1 MKNIASILVFVLAF
15 TFGTQAQKKKDY
27 RSAKLTIEQQTSL
40 KVKQMTLMLDFSD
53 KQQQRVNPLLRAE
66 IAFRQAA
73 MEKRKEAR
81 VEKRRPTSDEIYLI
95 KSQLLDNKIT
105 MKRSM
110 KDILNKT
117 QFETFKKMYKQRKSL
132 VGIRLKEK
140 KSTKNNWLV
149 GSLANSRFL

>member
-1 MKNIASILVFVLAF
+1 MKNIASILVLIFVF
-15 TFGTQAQKKKDY
+15 TFTIQAQKKRGYKQQ
-27 RSAKLTIEQQTSL
+27 LTINQQTSL
-40 KVKQMTLMLDFSD
+40 KVKQMTLVLDLSD
-53 KQQQRVNPLLRAE
+53 KQQQQVTPLLRAE

-110 KDILNKT
+110 KDILNTT
-117 QFETFKKMYKQRKSL
+117 QFKTFQKIYKQRMKKKK
-132 VGIRLKEK
+132 GKEQRQR
-140 KSTKNNWLV
+140 STKK
-149 GSLANSRFL
+149 

>member
-1 MKNIASILVFVLAF
+1 MKNIASILVLIFVF
-15 TFGTQAQKKKDY
+15 TFTIQAQKKKGN
-27 RSAKLTIEQQTSL
+27 KQQLTINQQTSL
-40 KVKQMTLMLDFSD
+40 KVKQMTLVLDLSD
-53 KQQQRVNPLLRAE
+53 KQQQQVNPLLRAE

-110 KDILNKT
+110 KDILNTT
-117 QFETFKKMYKQRKSL
+117 QFKTFQKIYKQRMKKKK
-132 VGIRLKEK
+132 GKEQRQR
-140 KSTKNNWLV
+140 STKK
-149 GSLANSRFL
+149 

>member
-1 MKNIASILVFVLAF
+1 MKNIASILVLIFVF
-15 TFGTQAQKKKDY
+15 TFTIQAQKKRGYKQQ
-27 RSAKLTIEQQTSL
+27 LTINQQTSL
-40 KVKQMTLMLDFSD
+40 KVKQMTLVLDLSN
-53 KQQQRVNPLLRAE
+53 KQQQQVTPLLRAE

-110 KDILNKT
+110 KDILNTT
-117 QFETFKKMYKQRKSL
+117 QFKTFQKIYKQRMKK
-132 VGIRLKEK
+132 GKGKEQRQR
-140 KSTKNNWLV
+140 STKK
-149 GSLANSRFL
+149 

>member
-1 MKNIASILVFVLAF
+1 MKNIASILVLIFVF
-15 TFGTQAQKKKDY
+15 TFTIQAQKKRGYKQQ
-27 RSAKLTIEQQTSL
+27 LTINQQTSL
-40 KVKQMTLMLDFSD
+40 KVKQMTLVLDLSN
-53 KQQQRVNPLLRAE
+53 KQQQQGTPLLRAE

-110 KDILNKT
+110 KDILNTT
-117 QFETFKKMYKQRKSL
+117 QFKTFQKIYKQRMKKKK
-132 VGIRLKEK
+132 GKEQRQR
-140 KSTKNNWLV
+140 STKK
-149 GSLANSRFL
+149 

>member
-1 MKNIASILVFVLAF
+1 MKNIASILVLIFVF
-15 TFGTQAQKKKDY
+15 TFSIQAQKKRGYKQQ
-27 RSAKLTIEQQTSL
+27 LTINQQTSL
-40 KVKQMTLMLDFSD
+40 KVKQMTLVLDLSD
-53 KQQQRVNPLLRAE
+53 KQQQQVTPLLKAE

-110 KDILNKT
+110 KDILNTT
-117 QFETFKKMYKQRKSL
+117 QFKTFQKIYKQRMKKKK
-132 VGIRLKEK
+132 GKEQRQR
-140 KSTKNNWLV
+140 STKK
-149 GSLANSRFL
+149 

>member
-1 MKNIASILVFVLAF
+1 MKNIASILVLIFVF
-15 TFGTQAQKKKDY
+15 TFTIQAQKKRGYKQQ
-27 RSAKLTIEQQTSL
+27 LTINQQTSL
-40 KVKQMTLMLDFSD
+40 KVKQMTLVLDLSD
-53 KQQQRVNPLLRAE
+53 KQQQQVTPLLKAE

-110 KDILNKT
+110 KDILNTT
-117 QFETFKKMYKQRKSL
+117 QFKTFQKIYKQRMKKKK
-132 VGIRLKEK
+132 GKEQRQR
-140 KSTKNNWLV
+140 STKK
-149 GSLANSRFL
+149 

>member
-1 MKNIASILVFVLAF
+1 MKNIASILVFIFVF
-15 TFGTQAQKKKDY
+15 TFTIQAQKKRGYKQQP
-27 RSAKLTIEQQTSL
+27 TINQQTSL
-40 KVKQMTLMLDFSD
+40 KVKQMTLVLDLSD
-53 KQQQRVNPLLRAE
+53 KQQQQVTPLLRAE

-110 KDILNKT
+110 KDILNTT
-117 QFETFKKMYKQRKSL
+117 QFKTFQKIYKQRMKKKK
-132 VGIRLKEK
+132 GKEQRQR
-140 KSTKNNWLV
+140 STKK
-149 GSLANSRFL
+149 

>member
-1 MKNIASILVFVLAF
+1 MKNIASILVLIFVF
-15 TFGTQAQKKKDY
+15 TFSIQAQKKRGYKQQ
-27 RSAKLTIEQQTSL
+27 LTINQQTSL
-40 KVKQMTLMLDFSD
+40 KVKQMTLVLDLSD
-53 KQQQRVNPLLRAE
+53 KQQQQVTPLLRAE

-110 KDILNKT
+110 KDILNTT
-117 QFETFKKMYKQRKSL
+117 QFKTFQKIYKQRMKKKK
-132 VGIRLKEK
+132 GKEQRQR
-140 KSTKNNWLV
+140 STKK
-149 GSLANSRFL
+149 